1 MSPDQLPAY
10 VQSAGDSGVY
20 WVSSRSRPG
29 LTHRVDVVNYVCDCE
44 SARMG
49 NAYRATQEKGYLCS
63 DDFCPHLKRAIIYD
77 GMVLRMMLE
86 NSVTNKQ

>member
-1 MSPDQLPAY
+1 MNSDQLPAY
-10 VQSAGDSGVY
+10 VESSGDSGVY

-29 LTHRVDVVNYVCDCE
+29 LKHRVDVVNYFCNCE
-44 SARMG
+44 NARMG
-49 NAYRATQEKGYLCS
+49 HAYRATQITGYLCA

-86 NSVTNKQ
+86 TKLQK